1 MHYDIAFPHLGIYLG
16 HVIKSITLPGG
27 FTIAIYGI
35 TMAVSMLCG
44 LWLAMYVAR
53 KTGQDPDQY
62 MTFALIAIVTS
73 LLGARI
79 YYVVFTWDYYSRH
92 PLEILDFRGGG
103 LALYGSVIAGVLTL
117 LIYAK
122 VRKLKVPLML
132 DTASVG
138 MVLGQIIGRWGNFFN
153 REAFGEYTDSLFA
166 MRLPLDAV
174 RQDQVTDLMKQHQYE
189 IDGVTYIQVHPTYL
203 YESLW
208 NVGVLTVLLI
218 ITLKKKK
225 KFDGEVFLWYLL
237 LYSAGRF
244 WIEGLRTDQ
253 LRFAGTSIAVSQV
266 LAALLVVVS
275 AVCLLLQSRRRTGR
289 MDGSRLDS

>member
-1 MHYDIAFPHLGIYLG
+1 MHYDIAFPHLGIYLN
-16 HVIKSITLPGG
+16 HVIKTITLPGG
-27 FTIAIYGI
+27 FSIAMYGI
-35 TMAVSMLCG
+35 TMALSMLCG
-44 LWLAMYVAR
+44 IRIAMYVAE
-53 KTGQDPDQY
+53 KTHQDPDSY

-79 YYVVFTWDYYSRH
+79 YYVAFTWDYYSRH
-92 PLEILDFRGGG
+92 PLQILNFRGGG

-117 LIYAK
+117 VIYAR
-122 VRKLKVPLML
+122 VRKMNTLLML

-153 REAFGEYTDSLFA
+153 REAFGEYTDGLFA

-174 RQDQVTDLMKQHQYE
+174 RADEVTDLMKMHEYV

-203 YESLW
+203 YESMW
-208 NVGVLTVLLI
+208 NVGVLIILLLI
-218 ITLKKKK
+218 TLRGMK

-244 WIEGLRTDQ
+244 WVEGLRTDQ
-253 LRFAGTSIAVSQV
+253 LRFAGTSIAVSQL
-266 LAALLVVVS
+266 LAATLVVVS
-275 AVCLLLQSRRRTGR
+275 ACLLIGLRLRRKAGR
-289 MDGSRLDS
+289 QDIGKS